1 MTARAE
7 LTRASVVP
15 SVPTHVRLLEI
26 GAFVAVAFGS
36 SWALAA
42 LGPSPPLLALALWV
56 PGLAA
61 LALTALGG
69 SGTIARLGLDRL
81 GWPDA
86 YLIAIWLPLVMAVGV
101 TLQAAAAGAAEIDER
116 LAGMLA
122 SPGADAAADGADLTV
137 QQLVAALTI
146 APFVNMLVAL
156 GSEIGWRA
164 YLLPRLR
171 SIGLWRSILVV
182 AALWSAWQLPLSAAP
197 LGERSPVDVAVQLA
211 WSLLVGAI
219 LGWLFVRTGSPW
231 APALFAGALAATS
244 SLPLLFLRDPAPA
257 VAGPTGPFGLVVP
270 ALALLA
276 MWMVPRRT
284 RER

>member
-1 MTARAE
+1 MSARAE
-7 LTRASVVP
+7 LTRAGVVP
-15 SVPTHVRLLEI
+15 SVATHARPLEI
-26 GAFVAVAFGS
+26 GAFVAVAFGA
-36 SWALAA
+36 SWGLAA
-42 LGPSPPLLALALWV
+42 LGPSPLLLALALWV

-69 SGTIARLGLDRL
+69 RGTIARLGLDRL

-101 TLQAAAAGAAEIDER
+101 TLLAAAAGVAEIDER
-116 LAGMLA
+116 LGGVLA

-146 APFVNMLVAL
+146 APFVNMLVTL

-182 AALWSAWQLPLSAAP
+182 AALWSAWQLPLAAAP
-197 LGERSPVDVAVQLA
+197 LGERSPIDVAVQLA

-244 SLPLLFLRDPAPA
+244 ALPLLFLRDPAPA
-257 VAGPTGPFGLVVP
+257 VVGPTVPFGLVVP
-270 ALALLA
+270 ALAVLV

-284 RER
+284 RKG